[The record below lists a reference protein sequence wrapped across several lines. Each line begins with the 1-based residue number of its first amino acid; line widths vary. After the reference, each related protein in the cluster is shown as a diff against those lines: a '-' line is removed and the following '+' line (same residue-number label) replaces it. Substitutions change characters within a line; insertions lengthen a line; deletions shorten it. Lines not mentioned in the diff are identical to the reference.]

1 MERRDGKTCLRVRQ
15 EATRERRITTR
26 ASMSAP
32 AASRAPPTPRGA
44 PPRGAPLVT
53 RAPAPVPRAPP
64 PAAPTAADTRASRSR
79 AIASR
84 RAAPRRPRT
93 LPPPPPS
100 ALDDATLC
108 AAVKQL
114 RAVEAVEP
122 ARARALDTPASHAAA
137 WAAAAGLTPPR
148 LASILAAGA
157 AAEAAIRARHRGIA
171 VHSAKRVAL
180 RVPSVPLDDLILEGE
195 AALLAAAAAYDP
207 AIGPFGGL
215 AGPSVRGAILNV
227 ANVERRLVT
236 ATPSVLSGAVVK
248 MRTAE
253 TELAKRLGRDPTR
266 AEMMARVRLSPAEA
280 AAAFSYHT
288 DDVSFSALE
297 ATVSDTTDELM
308 GEDDVASEAAA
319 ERTDVDSASS
329 EVWNAATAADVKAAV
344 QNLLSTLPSEEA
356 LCLALRYRLGEGDGG
371 KRGTPRVRPWTE
383 VGARL
388 APPVGGQ
395 TAKRAVDRAIMLLAA
410 AAREQTTSPEA
421 LALDALRRVALDDE
435 EGSDGGTSDGAPQSS
450 AVIRRAARPRPPS
463 RLRSRSLLL
472 DGAGDGARGVGV

>member
-1 MERRDGKTCLRVRQ
+1 MSS
-15 EATRERRITTR
+15 ATRSTL
-26 ASMSAP
+26 
-32 AASRAPPTPRGA
+32 PRGT
-44 PPRGAPLVT
+44 PLVG
-53 RAPAPVPRAPP
+53 RAPAPPTTRVPPV
-64 PAAPTAADTRASRSR
+64 AASTAADTQASRSR

-93 LPPPPPS
+93 PPS
-100 ALDDATLC
+100 PSPSELDDVALC

-114 RAVEAVEP
+114 RAVEALEP
-122 ARARALDTPASHAAA
+122 PRPRALDTPASHAAA
-137 WAAAAGLTPPR
+137 WATAAGLTQPQ

-157 AAEAAIRARHRGIA
+157 AAEAAVRARHRGIA
-171 VHSAKRVAL
+171 VHYAKRVAL
-180 RVPSVPLDDLILEGE
+180 QVPSVPLDDLILEGE
-195 AALLAAAAAYDP
+195 AALLQAAAAYDP
-207 AIGPFGGL
+207 SIGPFGGL
-215 AGPSVRGAILNV
+215 AGPSVRGTILNV

-248 MRTAE
+248 MKAAE

-288 DDVSFSALE
+288 ADVSFSALE

-319 ERTDVDSASS
+319 DGSEVDSASS
-329 EVWNAATAADVKAAV
+329 EVWDAATAADVKAAV
-344 QNLLSTLPSEEA
+344 QNLLSTLPPEEA

-371 KRGTPRVRPWTE
+371 KRGTPRVRTWSE
-383 VGARL
+383 VGTLL

-410 AAREQTTSPEA
+410 AARTHASSPEA
-421 LALDALRRVALDDE
+421 LALDALRRVALDDDE
-435 EGSDGGTSDGAPQSS
+435 EGSDGGASDGAPQSS
-450 AVIRRAARPRPPS
+450 GVARRAARPRPPS
-463 RLRSRSLLL
+463 RLRSRPLLL
-472 DGAGDGARGVGV
+472 DGAGDGAQGVGV